1 MKEFDISDLISRGKF
16 TCKCGKLH
24 DPKIKKAII
33 RSGAVNDVCAAIEEL
48 GGKKAF
54 VIDDV
59 NTHKAAG
66 KKVISILNAAG
77 VPHTLYTFKET
88 RSEPDEHAIGSIMLH
103 YDSSCD
109 IIVSVGSG
117 VINDLGKIAAD
128 VAGVPYIIV
137 GTAPSMDGYASGT
150 SSVIRDS
157 LKVSVNSR
165 CPDIVIGDLDI
176 LAEAPMRMIQSGL
189 GDMVA
194 KYISIVEWKI
204 SKIINDE
211 YYCDDIADLIIAGL
225 DKCVKNA
232 KGIVSRDKEAVRAVM
247 EGMVLSGVA
256 ANYASVSRPVSGM
269 EHYFSHVWDMR
280 MVEFGTPADFH
291 GIQCGIGTIDSI
303 KVYEHIKKLVP
314 SKEKALEYA
323 KSFSYEDWKKIL
335 VKNLGKSAD
344 AMIENEAK
352 EHKYDVE
359 AHKARLDKIIAHWD
373 EIIAVINTLP
383 SYDEIT
389 ALFDTVGAPKT
400 VAEIGLSAEEERM
413 AFLISKDIRDKY
425 IGSRLLWDI
434 GELDE
439 TASIIFPV

>member
-1 MKEFDISDLISRGKF
+1 MKEFDISDLIGRGTF
-16 TCKCGKLH
+16 TCKCGKVH
-24 DPKIKKAII
+24 GPKIKKAII
-33 RSGAVNDVCAAIEEL
+33 KSGAINEVTAAISEL

-66 KKVISILNAAG
+66 KKVISILKDAG
-77 VPHTLYTFKET
+77 VPYTLYTFKEDRT
-88 RSEPDEHAIGSIMLH
+88 EPDERAIGSIMLH

-109 IIVSVGSG
+109 IIVGVGSG
-117 VINDLGKIAAD
+117 VVNDLGKIAAD
-128 VAGVPYIIV
+128 VAGIPYIIV

-150 SSVIRDS
+150 SSIIRDS

-176 LAEAPMRMIQSGL
+176 LAQAPMRMIQSGL

-211 YYCDDIADLIIAGL
+211 YFCDEIADLIIAAL

-232 KGIVSRDKEAVRAVM
+232 SGIVSRDKEAVRAVM

-256 ANYASVSRPVSGM
+256 ANYAGVSRPVSGM

-280 MVEFGTPADFH
+280 MVEFGRPADFH

-303 KVYEHIKKLVP
+303 KVYEHIKKLAP
-314 SKEKALEYA
+314 SKEKALAYV
-323 KSFSYEDWKKIL
+323 KSFDYSAWSKELI
-335 VKNLGKSAD
+335 KNLGKSAD

-352 EHKYDVE
+352 EHKYDVA
-359 AHKARLDKIIAHWD
+359 AHEKRIETIISHWN
-373 EIIAVINTLP
+373 EIIDVINTLP
-383 SYDEIT
+383 SYDEIV
-389 ALFDTVGAPKT
+389 ALFDAVGAPKT
-400 VAEIGLSAEEERM
+400 VDEIGLSKEEEQM
-413 AFLISKDIRDKY
+413 AFIISKDIRDKY
-425 IGSRLLWDI
+425 IGSRLLWDL
-434 GELDE
+434 GELED
-439 TASIIFPV
+439 TANVLFPV